1 MKDKTGLDPW
11 VVGCGQIHTAL
22 ESVVRSEVPERDSW
36 RTACLQKLLATLL
49 EANYMADEMEVL
61 RLQGLIKSLLT
72 N

>member
-1 MKDKTGLDPW
+1 MVKSK
-11 VVGCGQIHTAL
+11 
-22 ESVVRSEVPERDSW
+22 VPERDGW